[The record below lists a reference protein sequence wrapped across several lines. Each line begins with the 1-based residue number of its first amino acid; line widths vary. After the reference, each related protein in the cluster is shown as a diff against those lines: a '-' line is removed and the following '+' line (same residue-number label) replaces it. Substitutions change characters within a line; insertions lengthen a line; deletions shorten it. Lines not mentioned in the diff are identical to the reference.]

1 MPAASTSTE
10 ESSDISVN
18 KENAEAGA
26 VEGTEDET
34 ELVTIGPTVPNTE
47 EAAEGT
53 ESMAVNAA
61 T

>member
-1 MPAASTSTE
+1 MPASSTSTE

-18 KENAEAGA
+18 GENAEADA
-26 VEGTEDET
+26 VEGAEDET
-34 ELVTIGPTVPNTE
+34 DPVTIGPTVPDTKE
-47 EAAEGT
+47 TAEGT